1 MVKKKARRRLC
12 TVYCMHTTRSPVWL
26 LGGLLGGTAPAFD
39 YILTNSLH
47 IYHVEPRNFP
57 APIMPSPATQTTDAG
72 IGRVFRDNFLGGREG
87 GGSIHNKNRPC
98 KVFWIFTFTTTSPP
112 PLSPLLNPLLIHK
125 IYISLAFHDQNAE
138 HSPRAVLSAACCE
151 YVNLQNSNDCG
162 KAIALKT
169 TLVSSSSSMQRGWW
183 FSVNRQTEQ

>member
-72 IGRVFRDNFLGGREG
+72 IGRVFRD
-87 GGSIHNKNRPC
+87 
-98 KVFWIFTFTTTSPP
+98 TTSWEAEREADPSITKIGRARYSEYL
-112 PLSPLLNPLLIHK
+112 PLQQPHHPLYH
-125 IYISLAFHDQNAE
+125 
-138 HSPRAVLSAACCE
+138 HS
-151 YVNLQNSNDCG
+151 
-162 KAIALKT
+162 
-169 TLVSSSSSMQRGWW
+169 
-183 FSVNRQTEQ
+183 